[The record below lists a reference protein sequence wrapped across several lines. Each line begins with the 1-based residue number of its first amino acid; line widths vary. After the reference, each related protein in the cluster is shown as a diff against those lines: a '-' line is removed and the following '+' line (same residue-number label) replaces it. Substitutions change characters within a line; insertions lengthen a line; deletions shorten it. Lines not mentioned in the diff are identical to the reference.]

1 VVFTFSSIN
10 GTCAVC
16 NWKYEASKAETVAK
30 IDEIRSCDVVLDS
43 GDCVWVNDGVVL
55 SGESVRSCDVVS
67 GSVNWFGVNDGVVLG
82 DDGVVLR
89 GEEDGVVLGEDGVV
103 LGEDGVVLS
112 GEEDGVV
119 LGGSGLMMMTFWS
132 VMISSVESRREK
144 PSDSSR
150 LFSSSLKNSKV
161 LVLKA
166 KANF

>member
-1 VVFTFSSIN
+1 MVFTFSSTK

-16 NWKYEASKAETVAK
+16 NWKYEASKAETAAK
-30 IDEIRSCDVVLDS
+30 IDEIRSCDVVSGS
-43 GDCVWVNDGVVL
+43 GDCVCVNDGVVL
-55 SGESVRSCDVVS
+55 VGVSVGSNDVVS
-67 GSVNWFGVNDGVVLG
+67 GSANWFGVNDGVVLG
-82 DDGVVLR
+82 
-89 GEEDGVVLGEDGVV
+89 GEEEGVVLGEEGVV
-103 LGEDGVVLS
+103 LD

>member
-1 VVFTFSSIN
+1 MVFTFSSTK

-16 NWKYEASKAETVAK
+16 NWKYEASTAETAAK
-30 IDEIRSCDVVLDS
+30 IDEIRSCDVVSGS
-43 GDCVWVNDGVVL
+43 GDCVCVNDGVVL
-55 SGESVRSCDVVS
+55 VGVSVRSNDVVS
-67 GSVNWFGVNDGVVLG
+67 GSANWFEVNDGVVL
-82 DDGVVLR
+82 V
-89 GEEDGVVLGEDGVV
+89 GEEEGVVLGEDGVV
-103 LGEDGVVLS
+103 LD

>member
-1 VVFTFSSIN
+1 M
-10 GTCAVC
+10 
-16 NWKYEASKAETVAK
+16 
-30 IDEIRSCDVVLDS
+30 RS
-43 GDCVWVNDGVVL
+43 NDA
-55 SGESVRSCDVVS
+55 VS

-82 DDGVVLR
+82 
-89 GEEDGVVLGEDGVV
+89 GEEEGVVLG
-103 LGEDGVVLS
+103 

-119 LGGSGLMMMTFWS
+119 LGGSGLIMMTFWS

>member
-1 VVFTFSSIN
+1 MVFTFSSTK

-16 NWKYEASKAETVAK
+16 NWKYEASKAETAAK
-30 IDEIRSCDVVLDS
+30 IDEIRSCDVVSDS
-43 GDCVWVNDGVVL
+43 GDCVCVNDGVVL
-55 SGESVRSCDVVS
+55 VGVSVRSNDVVS
-67 GSVNWFGVNDGVVLG
+67 GSANWFGVNDGVVLG
-82 DDGVVLR
+82 
-89 GEEDGVVLGEDGVV
+89 GEEEGVVLGEEGVV
-103 LGEDGVVLS
+103 LD

>member
-1 VVFTFSSIN
+1 MVFTFSSTK

-16 NWKYEASKAETVAK
+16 NWKYEASKAETAAK
-30 IDEIRSCDVVLDS
+30 IDEIRSCDVVSGS
-43 GDCVWVNDGVVL
+43 GDCVCVNDGVVL
-55 SGESVRSCDVVS
+55 VGVSVRSNDVVS
-67 GSVNWFGVNDGVVLG
+67 GSANWFGVNDGVVLG
-82 DDGVVLR
+82 EEGVVL
-89 GEEDGVVLGEDGVV
+89 
-103 LGEDGVVLS
+103 

>member
-1 VVFTFSSIN
+1 M
-10 GTCAVC
+10 
-16 NWKYEASKAETVAK
+16 
-30 IDEIRSCDVVLDS
+30 RS
-43 GDCVWVNDGVVL
+43 NDA
-55 SGESVRSCDVVS
+55 VS

-82 DDGVVLR
+82 
-89 GEEDGVVLGEDGVV
+89 GEEEGVVLGEDGVV
-103 LGEDGVVLS
+103 LG

-119 LGGSGLMMMTFWS
+119 LGGSGLIMMTFWS